1 MKVKLNEVKKG
12 CEIKGGISGNATIL
26 ILEIMLKAFLLLFGF
41 FVILIANIV
50 FFTCVVIDTFTF
62 I

>member
-41 FVILIANIV
+41 FVISIANIV
-50 FFTCVVIDTFTF
+50 LFT
-62 I
+62 